1 MLPYLA
7 QGAAQAC
14 EDAATLTAAILQCST
29 LAEALPK
36 YEGQRRPRAEY
47 VTANTRIH
55 QEWLHIY
62 DGPVREERDR
72 LMQRAEDDEN
82 PILWGNNKR
91 RNWLFGHDA
100 AILLTDDEQVTIPS
114 MPPMPPR
121 GASVYE
127 SRL

>member
-14 EDAATLTAAILQCST
+14 EDAATLAAAISICSS
-29 LAEALPK
+29 LPDALHA
-36 YEGQRRPRAEY
+36 YERQRRPRAEY

-62 DGPVREERDR
+62 DGPVRDERDQ

-82 PILWGNNKR
+82 PILWGNTER
-91 RNWLFGHDA
+91 RTWLFGYDA
-100 AILLTDDEQVTIPS
+100 AVLLEDGEQMSVPS
-114 MPPMPPR
+114 IPPMPPK